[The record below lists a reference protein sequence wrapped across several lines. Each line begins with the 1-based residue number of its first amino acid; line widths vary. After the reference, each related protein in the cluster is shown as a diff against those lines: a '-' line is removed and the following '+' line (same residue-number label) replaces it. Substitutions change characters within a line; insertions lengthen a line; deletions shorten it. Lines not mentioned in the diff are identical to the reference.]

1 MPDRYQREIE
11 DILRQAGDLGPG
23 PRSARRRRGL
33 LALIWRYFGQA
44 PSGNAWGITPGR
56 VMLAAVAVLLL
67 ALVAGSMT
75 SGVAPLLGFAGLL
88 LFIVGYAMFFIKPP
102 KAEKRW
108 RGQPIEYGSSWW
120 SRLRKRLG

>member
-11 DILRQAGDLGPG
+11 DILQQAGDLGTG
-23 PRSARRRRGL
+23 PRSGRRRGGL
-33 LALIWRYFGQA
+33 LALVWRYLGQA

>member
-11 DILRQAGDLGPG
+11 DILQQAGDLGPG
-23 PRSARRRRGL
+23 PRSARRRGGL
-33 LALIWRYFGQA
+33 LALVWRYLGQA
-44 PSGNAWGITPGR
+44 PSGKAWAITPGR

>member
-1 MPDRYQREIE
+1 MPDRYQKEIE
-11 DILRQAGDLGPG
+11 DILEQAGDLGPG
-23 PRSARRRRGL
+23 PRSGRRRGGFL
-33 LALIWRYFGQA
+33 SLFWRYFGQA

-67 ALVAGSMT
+67 ALIAGSVT

-102 KAEKRW
+102 KPEKRW
-108 RGQPIEYGSSWW
+108 RGQPIEYGDSWW

>member
-11 DILRQAGDLGPG
+11 DILQQAGDLGTG
-23 PRSARRRRGL
+23 PRSARRRGGL
-33 LALIWRYFGQA
+33 LALVWRYLGQA
-44 PSGNAWGITPGR
+44 PSGKAWAITPGR

>member
-11 DILRQAGDLGPG
+11 DILQQAGDLGTG

-33 LALIWRYFGQA
+33 LALVWRYLGQA
-44 PSGNAWGITPGR
+44 PSGKAWAITPGR

>member
-1 MPDRYQREIE
+1 
-11 DILRQAGDLGPG
+11 
-23 PRSARRRRGL
+23 
-33 LALIWRYFGQA
+33 
-44 PSGNAWGITPGR
+44 
-56 VMLAAVAVLLL
+56 MLAAVAVLLL

>member
-11 DILRQAGDLGPG
+11 DILQQAGDLGPG
-23 PRSARRRRGL
+23 PRSGRRRGGL
-33 LALIWRYFGQA
+33 LALVWRYLGQA
-44 PSGNAWGITPGR
+44 PSGKAWAITPGR

-120 SRLRKRLG
+120 SRLRKRRG

>member
-11 DILRQAGDLGPG
+11 DILQQAGDLGTDPHSG
-23 PRSARRRRGL
+23 RRRGGL
-33 LALIWRYFGQA
+33 LALVWRYFGQA
-44 PSGNAWGITPGR
+44 PSGNVWGITPGR

>member
-11 DILRQAGDLGPG
+11 DILQQAGDLGTG
-23 PRSARRRRGL
+23 PRSARRRGGL
-33 LALIWRYFGQA
+33 LALVWRYLGQA
-44 PSGNAWGITPGR
+44 PSGKAWAITPGR

-75 SGVAPLLGFAGLL
+75 SGVAPLPGFAGLL